1 MKWLLILLMLASGTG
16 FGQGRPAARKAAPK
30 KTETP
35 APTKWPIETL
45 LVDGNRNYQADQI
58 LAVAGLKIGQLAGKE
73 EFEAARDRLVASGA
87 FETVGY
93 KFEPGPNQQGYV
105 ATFQVTEVEPAYPVR
120 FEALGVPAADIE
132 QVLRARDPLFSIKK
146 LPATKAVLDR
156 YVAWIQEYVASKGI
170 SEKLAARL
178 SPVGTDQ
185 FEIVFRPARNFPSV
199 AQVTFDGNKG
209 VPQNVL
215 RDAIGGVAV
224 GQPYTE
230 ERFRELLNTAVRP
243 VYEARGYL
251 RVKFPQV
258 RTEPVK
264 DVQGLHVFVT
274 VDEGE
279 TFQLAKVTIEGP
291 SPVAPD
297 ALLKTGGFKT
307 EEVANFDQVNEG
319 LEKMRAA
326 LKRAGYLDAMLTPNR
341 VLDDAKKTVAVAI
354 RIDPGVQYT
363 MGKLTI
369 AGLDLNGEFEMRR
382 IWTLGEGKPFNPDY
396 PQLFLNRVREE
407 GLFDNLGSTKPDV
420 KLNPQDHT
428 ADVTLT
434 FGGAAPPKKDG
445 RGRFG
450 EPLPPN

>member
-1 MKWLLILLMLASGTG
+1 MKWLLIVLMLAPGLG
-16 FGQGRPAARKAAPK
+16 FAQARTAARKGAPK

-45 LVDGNRNYQADQI
+45 LVEGNHNYGADQI
-58 LAVAGLKIGQLAGKE
+58 LAVAGLKLGQFAGKE

-93 KFEPGPNQQGYV
+93 KFEPGPNQKGYV
-105 ATFQVTEVEPAYPVR
+105 ATFQVTEVNPAYPVR
-120 FEALGVPAADIE
+120 FEALGVPASEIE
-132 QVLRARDPLFSIKK
+132 QTLRAKDPLFSSKK
-146 LPATKAVLDR
+146 MPATKAVLDR
-156 YVAWIQEYVASKGI
+156 YVGWIQEYVATKGN
-170 SEKLAARL
+170 SEKLTARL
-178 SPVGTDQ
+178 MPAGTDQ
-185 FEIVFRPARNFPSV
+185 FEIVFRPARNYPSV

-215 RDAIGGVAV
+215 RDAIGGVAI

-230 ERFRELLNTAVRP
+230 ERFRELLDTAVRP
-243 VYEARGYL
+243 AYEARGYL

-279 TFQLAKVTIEGP
+279 TFQLSKVTIDGA
-291 SPVAPD
+291 SPVSPD
-297 ALLKTGGFKT
+297 ALIKTGGFKT

-319 LEKMRAA
+319 LEKMR
-326 LKRAGYLDAMLTPNR
+326 LSLRRAGYLEAKLTPNR
-341 VLDDAKKTVAVAI
+341 ILDDTKKTVQVAV
-354 RIDPGVQYT
+354 RIDPGPQFT

-369 AGLDLNGEFEMRR
+369 VGLDLNGEFEMRR
-382 IWTLGEGKPFNPDY
+382 IWTLKEAKPFNPEY
-396 PQLFLNRVREE
+396 PQIFLNRIREE
-407 GLFDNLGSTKPDV
+407 GLFDNLGNTKSDV
-420 KLNPQDHT
+420 KVNGQDHT

-434 FGGAAPPKKDG
+434 FSGATPPKKEG

-450 EPLPPN
+450 Q